1 MTTAIVIAGRPNVGK
16 STLFNRLAG
25 RRLALVDDMP
35 GLTRDRKEAEAVIGP
50 WTVRLIDTAGLEDA
64 AEGSIAARMSEQSRR
79 AIIGGDVVL
88 FMIDARA
95 GLTPADELF
104 AEHVRASGKP
114 VIVVANKCEGRAT
127 NAGYYEAY
135 RLGLGEPVAISAE
148 HGEGIGELYA
158 QIAVALEALGGG
170 ADADDEDGAGE
181 KGSARNRP
189 LKLAIV
195 GRPNAGK
202 STLVNTLLGEERMIT
217 GPEPGLTRDAISTDF
232 AWKGRKVTLYDTAGL
247 RRKSRVSAKAEK
259 LAVGDAL
266 NAIRFAEVV
275 VLLIETDRA
284 LDKQDLQIAALTERE
299 GRALVIGINKWD
311 LVEDRD
317 KTLRALRQAVADQLP
332 QLKGVSVV
340 PVSALSGRGT
350 DKLMKAVFE
359 VYEAWNK
366 RVSTASLNRW
376 FGEAVESHA
385 PPAVAGRRIKLR
397 YITQSNARPPT
408 FVMFCSHPEA
418 LPESYKRYLVNSL
431 REGFGLTAVPIRLH
445 LRKPKNPYAKDRS

>member
-35 GLTRDRKEAEAVIGP
+35 GLTRDRKEAESVIGER
-50 WTVRLIDTAGLEDA
+50 TVRLIDTAGLEDA
-64 AEGSIAARMSEQSRR
+64 AEGSIAARMSDQSRR
-79 AIIGGDVVL
+79 AIIAGDVVL

-95 GLTPADELF
+95 GVTPADELF
-104 AEHVRASGKP
+104 AEHVRSSGKP
-114 VIVVANKCEGRAT
+114 VILVANKCEGRAS

-135 RLGLGEPVAISAE
+135 KLGLGEPVAISAE
-148 HGEGIGELYA
+148 HGEGVGELYA
-158 QIAVALEALGGG
+158 QIGAALDALG
-170 ADADDEDGAGE
+170 DAGDDHGE
-181 KGSARNRP
+181 GKVAARDRP

-217 GPEPGLTRDAISTDF
+217 GPEPGLTRDSISTDF
-232 AWKGRKVTLYDTAGL
+232 AWKDRKVTLYDTAGL
-247 RRKSRVSAKAEK
+247 RRKSRVSARAEK

-275 VLLIETDRA
+275 VLLIEVDRA
-284 LDKQDLQIAALTERE
+284 LDKQDLQIAALAERE
-299 GRALVIGINKWD
+299 GRALVIAINKWD
-311 LVEDRD
+311 LVEERD

-332 QLKGVSVV
+332 QVKGVPVI
-340 PVSALSGRGT
+340 PVSALSGRGA
-350 DKLMKAVFE
+350 DKVMKAVFE

-366 RVSTASLNRW
+366 RVTTAALNRW
-376 FGEAVESHA
+376 FSEAVESHA

-408 FVMFCSHPEA
+408 FVMFCSQPDA

-445 LRKPKNPYAKDRS
+445 LRKPKNPYTKDRS

>member
-79 AIIGGDVVL
+79 AIVGGDIVL

-95 GLTPADELF
+95 GVTPADELF

-114 VIVVANKCEGRAT
+114 VILVANKCEGRASD
-127 NAGYYEAY
+127 AGYYEAY
-135 RLGLGEPVAISAE
+135 KLGLGEPVAVSAE
-148 HGEGIGELYA
+148 HGEGIGELHA
-158 QIAVALEALGGG
+158 QIAAALEALGG
-170 ADADDEDGAGE
+170 ADEGDEDGAGE

-247 RRKSRVSAKAEK
+247 RRKSRVSARAEK

-284 LDKQDLQIAALTERE
+284 LDKQDLQIAALAERE

-376 FGEAVESHA
+376 FSEAVENHA
-385 PPAVAGRRIKLR
+385 PPAIAGRRIKLR

-445 LRKPKNPYAKDRS
+445 LRKPKNPYAKERS